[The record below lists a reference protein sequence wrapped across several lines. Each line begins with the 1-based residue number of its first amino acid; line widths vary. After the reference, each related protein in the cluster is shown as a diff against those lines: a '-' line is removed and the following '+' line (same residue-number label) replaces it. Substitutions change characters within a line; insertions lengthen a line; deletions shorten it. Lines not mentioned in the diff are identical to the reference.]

1 MLPRSRLWTRT
12 AQVGL
17 VALPFLLA
25 AFAVWSALAT
35 GRPDPTVKALTLV
48 LFPAAAMLALGNE
61 RRRSEDT
68 AANEIIRLES
78 ASTTDSLTQ
87 LGSHRGF
94 EAELQREVRRAIR
107 HGYSLSLALLDVD
120 AFHALNARNGTA
132 HGDRVLARLGG
143 LLSGRRI
150 EDRPFRLG
158 PDDFAL
164 ILPYTDAANAAVVLE
179 RLRGE
184 AEHTIL
190 GATVSAG
197 VAELPFE
204 NVEAESVRVQA
215 EAALREARLRGGN
228 MVVRY
233 DEIRSSVT
241 VLSTTK
247 VSSVRLLISERR
259 LHVSFQP
266 IFDLE
271 RGAVLG
277 FEALSRP
284 APDYDL
290 SGAAEAFDIAER
302 LGRAAELDAICRS
315 MILARATDL
324 PEDVL
329 LFVNVAPQTLDHDL
343 LGDGR
348 LLEEL
353 RTAGIDPGRVVIEI
367 PERAL
372 EHRAHAVEETAR
384 LREEGIKIAL
394 DNVGEGHAALETLR
408 KLPPDFV
415 KIDHSVV
422 AAALHDPTADALL
435 AAIAAFGGK
444 IGACVV
450 AQGIESPALL
460 TLIQPAA
467 GQTQINAAQGYLL
480 GAPAEAIPSRAMLDA
495 VQAAFD
501 PRPSSMA

>member
-1 MLPRSRLWTRT
+1 MRT
-12 AQVGL
+12 AQLGL
-17 VALPFLLA
+17 VAIPFLLA

-35 GRPDPTVKALTLV
+35 GKPDPTNKALTLV
-48 LFPAAAMLALGNE
+48 LFPVATMLAVALELALGAE
-61 RRRSEDT
+61 RSRSDDA
-68 AANEIIRLES
+68 AANEVIALES
-78 ASTTDSLTQ
+78 ASTIDALTQ
-87 LGSHRGF
+87 VGNHRGF

-120 AFHALNARNGTA
+120 GFHALNARNGMA

-143 LLSGRRI
+143 LLGGRRI

-158 PDDFAL
+158 SDDFAL
-164 ILPYTDAANAAVVLE
+164 ILPYTDAANAALVLE
-179 RLRGE
+179 RLRVE
-184 AEHTIL
+184 AEHKML

-215 EAALREARLRGGN
+215 EAALREARMRGGN

-233 DEIRSSVT
+233 DEIKTSVS
-241 VLSTTK
+241 VISTTK

-259 LHVSFQP
+259 LHVAFQP
-266 IFDLE
+266 IFDLQ
-271 RGAVLG
+271 RGSVLG

-290 SGAAEAFDIAER
+290 SGPAEAFEIAER

-315 MILARATDL
+315 MILSRASEL
-324 PEDVL
+324 PEEVL

-343 LGDGR
+343 LGSGR

-353 RTAGIDPGRVVIEI
+353 RAAGMEPSRVVIEI

-372 EHRAHAVEETAR
+372 EHRMHVVEETAR
-384 LREEGIKIAL
+384 LREAGIKIAL
-394 DNVGEGHAALETLR
+394 DNVGEGHAALDTLR
-408 KLPPDFV
+408 KLPPDFM
-415 KIDHSVV
+415 KIDHTVV
-422 AAALHDPTADALL
+422 GAALHDPTADALM

-450 AQGIESPALL
+450 AEGIESPALL
-460 TLIQPAA
+460 ALIQPAA

-495 VQAAFD
+495 VEAAFD